1 MADEFS
7 TLNVLGPY
15 REPREQ
21 VFSYD
26 YSVQR
31 PNWPTPQGVR
41 VKVSIEHELEYF
53 KRKILQLSGG
63 SPGQQVRIN
72 QLVGRAIAD
81 QKLEISNQEGLFL
94 ERRDVM
100 IVPFTDTLGYLF
112 ERLDTWMEKA
122 GGQVREDIKEKVGL

>member
-1 MADEFS
+1 M
-7 TLNVLGPY
+7 
-15 REPREQ
+15 
-21 VFSYD
+21 FSYD

-100 IVPFTDTLGYLF
+100 IEPFTDTLGYLF